1 MHKYF
6 ENSYRSRTKTAKS
19 LKMLKASICRVI
31 KRYKETLSADRKTQT
46 NRRSGTNNKILGK
59 KSQGHSNKIQ
69 DGLITIDPKN
79 SKKLLER

>member
-19 LKMLKASICRVI
+19 LKMLKASICGVI

-46 NRRSGTNNKILGK
+46 NRRSGTNKILGK
-59 KSQGHSNKIQ
+59 KDPRSLKQNSGRSNYDLSQKIKV
-69 DGLITIDPKN
+69 TP
-79 SKKLLER
+79 